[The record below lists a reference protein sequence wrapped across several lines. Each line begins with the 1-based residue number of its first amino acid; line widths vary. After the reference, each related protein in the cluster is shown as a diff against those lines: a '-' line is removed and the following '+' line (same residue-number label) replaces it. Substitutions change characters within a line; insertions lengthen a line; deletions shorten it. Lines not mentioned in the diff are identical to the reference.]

1 MPLSTKIIQFCVY
14 FLILCLVGSYSFGH
28 CQVPC
33 GIYDD
38 VNRVQQ
44 MLEDVS
50 TIDKAIDQI
59 IELNDKSDAQSAQQ
73 LVRWVN
79 NKEIHADKIIKTI
92 SNYFL
97 TQRLKPSTEDYL
109 LRLSVHHRVILLSM
123 KVKQMADVE
132 VAEDLRQAIKALSKY
147 YPEPLVE
154 F

>member
-1 MPLSTKIIQFCVY
+1 MPLSMKIYQFFVY
-14 FLILCLVGSYSFGH
+14 FLTLCLVGSYSFGH

-38 VNRVQQ
+38 VSRVQQ

-50 TIDKAIDQI
+50 TINKAIDQI

-79 NKEIHADKIIKTI
+79 NKEIHADKIIATV

-97 TQRLKPSTEDYL
+97 TQRVKPSAEDYL
-109 LRLSVHHRVILLSM
+109 VRLSLHHRVILLSM
-123 KVKQMADVE
+123 KVKQKADVE
-132 VAEDLRQAIKALSKY
+132 VAKDLRKSVEALYNY
-147 YPEPLVE
+147 YPSQ
-154 F
+154 

>member
-1 MPLSTKIIQFCVY
+1 MPLSMKIYQFFVY
-14 FLILCLVGSYSFGH
+14 FLTLCLVGSYSFGH

-38 VNRVQQ
+38 VSRVQQ

-59 IELNDKSDAQSAQQ
+59 IGLNDKSDAQSAQQ
-73 LVRWVN
+73 FIRWVN

-97 TQRLKPSTEDYL
+97 TQRVKPSAEDYL
-109 LRLSVHHRVILLSM
+109 VRLSVHHRVILLSM
-123 KVKQMADVE
+123 KVKQNADAQ
-132 VAEDLRQAIKALSKY
+132 VAQDLRQAVEALSNY
-147 YPEPLVE
+147 YPSQ
-154 F
+154 

>member
-1 MPLSTKIIQFCVY
+1 MPLSMKIYQFFVY
-14 FLILCLVGSYSFGH
+14 FLTLCLVGSYSFGH

-38 VNRVQQ
+38 VSRVQQ

-50 TIDKAIDQI
+50 TINKAIDQI

-79 NKEIHADKIIKTI
+79 NKEIHADKIIATI

-97 TQRLKPSTEDYL
+97 TQRVKPSAEDYL
-109 LRLSVHHRVILLSM
+109 VRLSLHHRVILLSM
-123 KVKQMADVE
+123 KVKQNADAQ
-132 VAEDLRQAIKALSKY
+132 VAQDLRQAVEALSNY
-147 YPEPLVE
+147 YPSQ
-154 F
+154 

>member
-1 MPLSTKIIQFCVY
+1 MPLSTKIIQFCIY
-14 FLILCLVGSYSFGH
+14 FLTLGFVVSYSFGH

-38 VNRVQQ
+38 ASRVQQ

-50 TIDKAIDQI
+50 TIDKAINQI

-79 NKEIHADKIIKTI
+79 NKEIHADKIIATI

-97 TQRLKPSTEDYL
+97 TQRVKPSAKDYL
-109 LRLSVHHRVILLSM
+109 LRLSEHHRVILLSM
-123 KVKQMADVE
+123 KVKQKADAE
-132 VAEDLRQAIKALSKY
+132 VAKDLRKSVEALSKY
-147 YPEPLVE
+147 YPSH
-154 F
+154 

>member
-14 FLILCLVGSYSFGH
+14 FLTLCILGPFSFGH

-38 VNRVQQ
+38 AIRVRQ

-50 TIDKAIDQI
+50 TIDKAINQI
-59 IELNDKSDAQSAQQ
+59 IELNDKSDAQSTQQ

-79 NKEIHADKIIKTI
+79 NKEIHADKIITTI

-97 TQRLKPSTEDYL
+97 TQRVKPSAEDYL
-109 LRLSVHHRVILLSM
+109 LRLSEHHQVILLSM
-123 KVKQMADVE
+123 KVKQKTDAE
-132 VAEDLRQAIKALSKY
+132 VAEDLRKSVEALSKY
-147 YPEPLVE
+147 YPRN
-154 F
+154 

>member
-1 MPLSTKIIQFCVY
+1 MPLSMKIYQFFVY
-14 FLILCLVGSYSFGH
+14 FLTLCLVGSYSFGH

-38 VNRVQQ
+38 VSRVQQ

-50 TIDKAIDQI
+50 TINKAIDQI

-79 NKEIHADKIIKTI
+79 NKEIHADKIIATI

-97 TQRLKPSTEDYL
+97 TQRVKPSAEDYL
-109 LRLSVHHRVILLSM
+109 VRLSLHHRVILLSM
-123 KVKQMADVE
+123 KVKQNADAE
-132 VAEDLRQAIKALSKY
+132 VAKDLRQAVEALSNY
-147 YPEPLVE
+147 YPSQ
-154 F
+154 

>member
-14 FLILCLVGSYSFGH
+14 FLTLCLLGPYSFGH

-38 VNRVQQ
+38 ASRVKQ

-50 TIDKAIDQI
+50 TIDKAINKI
-59 IELNDKSDAQSAQQ
+59 IQLNDKSDVQSVQQ

-79 NKEIHADKIIKTI
+79 NKEIHAEKIITTI

-97 TQRLKPSTEDYL
+97 TQRVKPSAENYL
-109 LRLSVHHRVILLSM
+109 LRLSEHHRVILLSM
-123 KVKQMADVE
+123 KVKQKADVE
-132 VAEDLRQAIKALSKY
+132 VAKDLRKSVEALYKY
-147 YPEPLVE
+147 YPSH
-154 F
+154 

>member
-14 FLILCLVGSYSFGH
+14 FLTLCLFGLYSFGH

-38 VNRVQQ
+38 ASRVKQ

-50 TIDKAIDQI
+50 TIDKAINKI
-59 IELNDKSDAQSAQQ
+59 IQLNDKNDFQSVQQ

-79 NKEIHADKIIKTI
+79 NKEIHAEKIITTI

-97 TQRLKPSTEDYL
+97 TQRVKPSAEDYL
-109 LRLSVHHRVILLSM
+109 LRLSEHHRVILLSM
-123 KVKQMADVE
+123 KVKQKADAE
-132 VAEDLRQAIKALSKY
+132 VAKDLRKSVEALCKY
-147 YPEPLVE
+147 YPGH
-154 F
+154 

>member
-1 MPLSTKIIQFCVY
+1 MPLSMKIYQFFVY
-14 FLILCLVGSYSFGH
+14 FLTLCLVGSYSFGH

-38 VNRVQQ
+38 VSRVQQ

-50 TIDKAIDQI
+50 TINKAIDQI

-79 NKEIHADKIIKTI
+79 NKEIHADKIIATV

-97 TQRLKPSTEDYL
+97 TQRVKPSAEDYL
-109 LRLSVHHRVILLSM
+109 VRLSQHHRVILLSM
-123 KVKQMADVE
+123 KVKQNADAE
-132 VAEDLRQAIKALSKY
+132 VAQDLRQAVEALSNY
-147 YPEPLVE
+147 YPSQ
-154 F
+154 

>member
-1 MPLSTKIIQFCVY
+1 MSLSTKIIKFCVY
-14 FLILCLVGSYSFGH
+14 FFTLCLVGSYSFGH

-38 VNRVQQ
+38 VSRVQQ

-50 TIDKAIDQI
+50 TINKAIDQI

-79 NKEIHADKIIKTI
+79 NKEIHADKIIATI

-97 TQRLKPSTEDYL
+97 TQRVKPSAEDYL
-109 LRLSVHHRVILLSM
+109 VRLSLHHRVILLSM
-123 KVKQMADVE
+123 KVKQNADAQ
-132 VAEDLRQAIKALSKY
+132 VAQDLRQAVEALSNY
-147 YPEPLVE
+147 YPSQ
-154 F
+154 